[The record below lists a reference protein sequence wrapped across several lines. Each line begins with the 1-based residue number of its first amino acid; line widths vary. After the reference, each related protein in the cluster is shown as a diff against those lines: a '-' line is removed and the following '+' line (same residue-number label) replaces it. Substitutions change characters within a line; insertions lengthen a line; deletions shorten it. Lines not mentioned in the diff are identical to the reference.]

1 MADYVLIMAPAIIL
15 ASIVTAFFGRI
26 YDKKGFG
33 FSSVFSIIWLLLGYA
48 LLFIFRTTV
57 PVFIGSLLMMCGYLT
72 GMAVFGAKIRDLTPE
87 SKAGMFQGIR
97 IFSQVLI
104 PGIIGPYI
112 GKTVLT
118 GADTITNSDGTTSF
132 VPNEKIFI
140 AALAASVITLVCVYI
155 LTSKRKAKNEDKT
168 CKQ

>member
-1 MADYVLIMAPAIIL
+1 
-15 ASIVTAFFGRI
+15 
-26 YDKKGFG
+26 
-33 FSSVFSIIWLLLGYA
+33 
-48 LLFIFRTTV
+48 
-57 PVFIGSLLMMCGYLT
+57 
-72 GMAVFGAKIRDLTPE
+72 MAVFGAKIRDLTPD

-112 GKTVLT
+112 GKTVLA

-140 AALAASVITLVCVYI
+140 AALAASVITLVCVFI